1 MPTDTPP
8 STSAIIPPAERASIA
23 MVFVRE
29 ALAAWRARGV
39 DCAPLLL
46 AAGIAPA
53 SLADDGARVSPA
65 QFGAL
70 WRQMAAS
77 LDDEFFGLADR
88 PMKAGSF
95 TLLCHSVLHAGVLQR
110 ALLRMLRF
118 LRVTLDGLEGELRV
132 SGEQA
137 CIVLRDL
144 PAPGEASAPPRRA
157 FAYGAYWLM
166 VCGVA
171 SWLTGRRLPLTAV
184 DFPGPEPAFSPAWR
198 AVFCPQ
204 LNFEQPVAALYFPA
218 QALHWP
224 LLRDEAALKK
234 FLRQAPA
241 NFLALRPARDGM
253 AARIHRQL
261 RATPPAAWPDFASLA
276 RQLHLSPATLRRRL
290 AQEGQS
296 YRRVQEAARQAL
308 AMTLLANRA
317 LSLAEVASALGFAE
331 TSAFC
336 RAFKRWTGQR
346 PGDCRP

>member
-46 AAGIAPA
+46 AAGIVPA

-144 PAPGEASAPPRRA
+144 PAPENTAP
-157 FAYGAYWLM
+157 
-166 VCGVA
+166 
-171 SWLTGRRLPLTAV
+171 
-184 DFPGPEPAFSPAWR
+184 
-198 AVFCPQ
+198 
-204 LNFEQPVAALYFPA
+204 
-218 QALHWP
+218 
-224 LLRDEAALKK
+224 
-234 FLRQAPA
+234 
-241 NFLALRPARDGM
+241 
-253 AARIHRQL
+253 
-261 RATPPAAWPDFASLA
+261 PPAAQNSTAGKTP
-276 RQLHLSPATLRRRL
+276 R
-290 AQEGQS
+290 
-296 YRRVQEAARQAL
+296 
-308 AMTLLANRA
+308 AM
-317 LSLAEVASALGFAE
+317 
-331 TSAFC
+331 
-336 RAFKRWTGQR
+336 
-346 PGDCRP
+346 PG